1 MPIEFSDVSVSC
13 FAMSS
18 EIKQRRHQLAKA
30 VVRKYFLESRLF
42 QYHERV
48 TGDPEPE
55 GYTNYFNRC
64 EVLKK
69 ILP

>member
-1 MPIEFSDVSVSC
+1 MSVSC
-13 FAMSS
+13 YGMSS
-18 EIKQRRHQLAKA
+18 EIQQRGHQLAKA
-30 VVRKYFLESRLF
+30 VVRKFFSGVPIVRQLD

-48 TGDPEPE
+48 TGDSEPE